1 MFQAEFQKE
10 FPMLSLCLVY
20 FSKSLTS
27 SSERLADVRKD
38 ETVKS
43 VNCPM
48 NFRVVNHHMGLQGA
62 YYSGY
67 LINQLD
73 IAPNF
78 AGTIYGITSGCSS
91 LGSWLAPLT
100 VATLTE
106 GNVI

>member
-1 MFQAEFQKE
+1 MCA
-10 FPMLSLCLVY
+10 V
-20 FSKSLTS
+20 
-27 SSERLADVRKD
+27 
-38 ETVKS
+38 
-43 VNCPM
+43 
-48 NFRVVNHHMGLQGA
+48 GLQGA